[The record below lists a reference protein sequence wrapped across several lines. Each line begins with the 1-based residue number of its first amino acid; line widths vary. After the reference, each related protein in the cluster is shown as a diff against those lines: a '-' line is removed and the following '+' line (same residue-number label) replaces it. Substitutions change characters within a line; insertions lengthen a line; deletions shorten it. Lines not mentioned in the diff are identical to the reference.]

1 MEVVSRKEWGANPDS
16 LGPCCVQAP
25 VEEVFIHHD
34 VIEPAP
40 GPKASLEKDI
50 AHTKKVESV
59 GVSRFGRVSYSF
71 GASQTGRIFELQGDH
86 IGAHTAGR
94 NSTSLAWVL
103 YGNYTERAP
112 TRRQLRHI
120 GRHIRRKT
128 RQGWIA
134 KDAAIRPHRAVKATA
149 CPGISASDMRVIRR
163 WARWPYVVAATR
175 NGRMVRRVFRNAWRA
190 SRFVRRRIR
199 NGWRAVARKRA

>member
-25 VEEVFIHHD
+25 VGEVFIHHD

-40 GPKASLEKDI
+40 ESKASLGDDI
-50 AHTKKVESV
+50 KHTKKIESV
-59 GVSRFGRVSYSF
+59 GMRRFGRVSYSF
-71 GASQTGRIFELQGDH
+71 GASPSGRIFELQGDH
-86 IGAHTAGR
+86 IGAHTANR

-112 TRRQLRHI
+112 TRRQLRNI

-128 RQGWIA
+128 RHGWIA
-134 KDAAIRPHRAVKATA
+134 RGAAIRPHRAVSATA

-175 NGRMVRRVFRNAWRA
+175 DGRMIRRVFRNAWRA